1 MYAILCIDDQ
11 AASLSEISFLVRSCG
26 YICLSAAT
34 TEEAISAYTNSKVD
48 MVVLDQDLRSTNAM
62 ALAKQLKQIRDV
74 PVLLLCRTSTTEK
87 PCNVDLIVHKPIE
100 ARGFSKIIQ
109 WIVRKSKSSSVA

>member
-11 AASLSEISFLVRSCG
+11 ATSLSALAFLVRSCG
-26 YICLSAAT
+26 YICLGAST
-34 TEEAISAYTNSKVD
+34 SEEAISAYTNSNVD
-48 MVVLDQDLRSTNAM
+48 MVVLDHDLTSANSL

-74 PVLLLCRTSTTEK
+74 PLILLSRTSLVEK
-87 PCNVDLIVHKPIE
+87 PCNVDLIVYKPIE